1 MLTAT
6 KSSRINISEE
16 IKTKS
21 IAEIFSNN
29 IKVGDTIFLR
39 GELGVGKTTFIRY
52 LINFLQR
59 RNNQSITEISSP
71 TFNLVHEYQLGSL
84 VIKHYDL
91 YRIND
96 EKELANIGIYED
108 NPDEITLIEWPEKM
122 KKYKTNNI
130 LDLNFEYGDEYKK
143 RFLTISSKKKVSF
156 LDEIKFYESLRS
168 RNEYQ
173 ILILDDEKSIRW
185 VLKQTLTPILLKVS
199 QNLFLMKQKLF
210 L

>member
-59 RNNQSITEISSP
+59 QNNQSITEISSP

-122 KKYKTNNI
+122 KTYKTNNI

-156 LDEIKFYESLRS
+156 LDEFK
-168 RNEYQ
+168 
-173 ILILDDEKSIRW
+173 
-185 VLKQTLTPILLKVS
+185 
-199 QNLFLMKQKLF
+199 
-210 L
+210 

>member
-59 RNNQSITEISSP
+59 QNKQSITEISSP

-122 KKYKTNNI
+122 KTYKTNNI

-156 LDEIKFYESLRS
+156 LDEFK
-168 RNEYQ
+168 
-173 ILILDDEKSIRW
+173 
-185 VLKQTLTPILLKVS
+185 
-199 QNLFLMKQKLF
+199 
-210 L
+210 

>member
-59 RNNQSITEISSP
+59 QNNQSITEISSP

-108 NPDEITLIEWPEKM
+108 NPDEITSVS
-122 KKYKTNNI
+122 YTH
-130 LDLNFEYGDEYKK
+130 
-143 RFLTISSKKKVSF
+143 LTLPTKA
-156 LDEIKFYESLRS
+156 
-168 RNEYQ
+168 
-173 ILILDDEKSIRW
+173 
-185 VLKQTLTPILLKVS
+185 
-199 QNLFLMKQKLF
+199 
-210 L
+210 

>member
-1 MLTAT
+1 MLCTRRST
-6 KSSRINISEE
+6 K
-16 IKTKS
+16 
-21 IAEIFSNN
+21 
-29 IKVGDTIFLR
+29 D
-39 GELGVGKTTFIRY
+39 
-52 LINFLQR
+52 
-59 RNNQSITEISSP
+59 QSITEISSP

-108 NPDEITLIEWPEKM
+108 NLDEITLIEWPEKM

-156 LDEIKFYESLRS
+156 LDEFK
-168 RNEYQ
+168 
-173 ILILDDEKSIRW
+173 
-185 VLKQTLTPILLKVS
+185 
-199 QNLFLMKQKLF
+199 
-210 L
+210 

>member
-59 RNNQSITEISSP
+59 QNNQSITEISSP

-96 EKELANIGIYED
+96 EKELVNIGIYED

-122 KKYKTNNI
+122 KTYKTNNI

-156 LDEIKFYESLRS
+156 LDEFK
-168 RNEYQ
+168 
-173 ILILDDEKSIRW
+173 
-185 VLKQTLTPILLKVS
+185 
-199 QNLFLMKQKLF
+199 
-210 L
+210 

>member
-71 TFNLVHEYQLGSL
+71 TFSLVHEYQLGSL

-122 KKYKTNNI
+122 KKYKN
-130 LDLNFEYGDEYKK
+130 
-143 RFLTISSKKKVSF
+143 
-156 LDEIKFYESLRS
+156 
-168 RNEYQ
+168 
-173 ILILDDEKSIRW
+173 
-185 VLKQTLTPILLKVS
+185 
-199 QNLFLMKQKLF
+199 
-210 L
+210 

>member
-16 IKTKS
+16 IKTKY

-59 RNNQSITEISSP
+59 QNNQSITEISSP

-84 VIKHYDL
+84 VIRHYDL

-122 KKYKTNNI
+122 KTYKTNNI

-156 LDEIKFYESLRS
+156 LDEFK
-168 RNEYQ
+168 
-173 ILILDDEKSIRW
+173 KS
-185 VLKQTLTPILLKVS
+185 
-199 QNLFLMKQKLF
+199 
-210 L
+210 